1 MISGIIRLYFRVWVL
16 LTFFQMVSRT
26 DVIMTHLWGC
36 FMGTKCATPD
46 DQRVVVKEMVH
57 LAVDSSATAFM
68 TLIGLASALVSYSK
82 KEEL

>member
-1 MISGIIRLYFRVWVL
+1 MYFRVWVL
-16 LTFFQMVSRT
+16 LSFFQMLSRT
-26 DVIMTHLWGC
+26 DVIMTLMWGC

-46 DQRVVVKEMVH
+46 DQRLVVKEMVH

-68 TLIGLASALVSYSK
+68 TLVGLASALMAYSK